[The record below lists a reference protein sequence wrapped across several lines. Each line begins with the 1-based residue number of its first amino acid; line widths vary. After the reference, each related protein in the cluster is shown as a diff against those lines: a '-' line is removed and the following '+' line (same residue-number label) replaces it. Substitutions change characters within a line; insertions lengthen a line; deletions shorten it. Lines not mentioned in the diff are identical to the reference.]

1 VPRSKRILAVVL
13 VAALFGSSFAW
24 AIALLVVPTGAYEI
38 ALQNGE
44 GRLEI
49 TLDRRAPADRE
60 RHDGES
66 GEFDGLHDEHVVTLT
81 TVDACSTTDPGSF
94 AKVCGPAVLVTT
106 TLDVPHA
113 AAPMTGATRPR
124 AGSSVP
130 SSSFTVL
137 RI

>member
-1 VPRSKRILAVVL
+1 MPRSKRILAVVL
-13 VAALFGSSFAW
+13 VAALFGSSFTW
-24 AIALLVVPTGAYEI
+24 AIALLVVPAGAYEI

-49 TLDRRAPADRE
+49 TLDRRAPADRKP
-60 RHDGES
+60 HDDAC

-94 AKVCGPAVLVTT
+94 AKVCGPAVFLSTS
-106 TLDVPHA
+106 LAVPHA
-113 AAPMTGATRPR
+113 AAPMPCATSSRARPF
-124 AGSSVP
+124 VP
-130 SSSFTVL
+130 TSSFTVL